1 MFRKWLND
9 EEGQALSEY
18 GLLIAVIAIAVI
30 AVMIVFRNR
39 LAKVFQTATNDLE
52 PVNATPQ

>member
-1 MFRKWLND
+1 MFTQWFND

-30 AVMIVFRNR
+30 GAVIIFGGR
-39 LAKVFQTATNDLE
+39 LKTTFEKATNAL
-52 PVNATPQ
+52 P